1 MSQKLH
7 AVIIDDA
14 IIIKEGIEA
23 ILHRNFFPL
32 TINKLSSFPPN
43 IEKVIKSKV
52 DIIMVN
58 ANLLWDFN
66 GDIQYFSDTL
76 KSKNVPIIGYNIQH
90 HSQKKLFTSIVHITD
105 SEDNFCEKIKAIT
118 TKNKKSIEE
127 DSSNLSTREIE
138 VIRQIIDGN
147 SNKEI
152 AEKLFISTHTVITHR
167 KNITH
172 KLGIKSISGLTIYAI
187 LHGLVEIDQYKTDA

>member
-7 AVIIDDA
+7 AVVIDDA
-14 IIIKEGIEA
+14 TIIREGIEV
-23 ILHRNFFPL
+23 ILNRNFFPITL
-32 TINKLSSFPPN
+32 NKLSSFPPN
-43 IEKVIKSKV
+43 LEKVIKSKV
-52 DIIMVN
+52 DLVMVN
-58 ANLLWDFN
+58 ANMLWNYN
-66 GDIQYFSDTL
+66 GDIQYFSDVL
-76 KSKNVPIIGYNIQH
+76 KSKNIPMLGYNIQH
-90 HSQKKLFTSIVHITD
+90 HSQKKLFTSILHLTD
-105 SEDNFCEKIKAIT
+105 SEETICDKIKSIT
-118 TKNKKSIEE
+118 AKNQKGVEE

-167 KNITH
+167 KNITQ

-187 LHGLVEIDQYKTDA
+187 LHGLVEIDEYKTEA